1 MVEIRRGS
9 GGRASSRPL
18 SPQEGSSRPVP
29 PKGGAGPGR
38 ERRRRAMSAWTTIV
52 LFLLPGLVLFGLL
65 VLLPILIAGY
75 LSFFKWNGLGGIP
88 APGSDRF
95 IGLDNFVR
103 LFNDPIVLGDLWH
116 MLVLVVLS
124 LVIQLPMALGIA
136 LLLNQKMRGR
146 AVYRTL
152 FFAPYVLSEVI
163 AGVLFS
169 LVFSPEHGIANEMLT
184 AIGLENAAAEWLA
197 DPDIVLYSLFMVI
210 TWKYFGFHMILYLA
224 GRQSIPKELLEAA
237 SIDGAGPWRQFRYVT
252 LPLLGPTI
260 RVSIFLSVIGTIQ
273 LFDMVW
279 VLTQG
284 GPVHASE
291 TLAVTMYQ
299 FGFQRNQFGYASAI
313 SVVMFLISLVFA
325 LGYQRWV
332 LRRDTEGAITSMR
345 DQR

>member
-1 MVEIRRGS
+1 MVEIRRGP
-9 GGRASSRPL
+9 GGREDTRPL
-18 SPQEGSSRPVP
+18 PTQERQRPASPS
-29 PKGGAGPGR
+29 KDAGPR
-38 ERRRRAMSAWTTIV
+38 PSRRRRRAGTWLTIV

-65 VLLPILIAGY
+65 VLLPILIGGY
-75 LSFFKWNGLGGIP
+75 LSFFRWNGLGGIP
-88 APGSDRF
+88 EPGDNRF
-95 IGLDNFVR
+95 IGLDNYTR

-116 MLVLVVLS
+116 MVILIVLS
-124 LVIQLPMALGIA
+124 LVIQLPLSLGIA

-169 LVFSPEHGIANEMLT
+169 LVFSPEHGLANEILN

-197 DPDIVLYSLFMVI
+197 NPDTVLYSVFLVI

-224 GRQSIPKELLEAA
+224 GRQGIPKELLEAA
-237 SIDGAGPWRQFRYVT
+237 AIDGAGPWRQFRYVT

-260 RVSIFLSVIGTIQ
+260 RMSIFLSVIGTIQ
-273 LFDMVW
+273 LFDLVW
-279 VLTQG
+279 VLTRG
-284 GPVHASE
+284 GPAHSSE
-291 TLAVTMYQ
+291 TLAVTMFQ
-299 FGFQRNQFGYASAI
+299 FGFERNQFGYASAI
-313 SVVMFLISLVFA
+313 SVVIFLISLVFA